1 MFIDLLT
8 TKSNTHYLY
17 TVAFVHSNGH
27 TSCGYF
33 ILHFPIHLFVTDIC
47 SLYRSHFRYV
57 NITTLC
63 YIKMGKCIIN
73 YRYRTKL
80 FVITWAHLSCNLWDL
95 ITDLGK
101 KRQILIMSIYFLIN
115 VFFCLNAEVQCW
127 LCTDSWYHVKTCS
140 QNYWKAS
147 LFMLHAVFPNVG
159 FILNWYN
166 VGEFTI
172 FFCLIQC
179 PASKRMQECIVEF
192 CKVSNV
198 LH

>member
-33 ILHFPIHLFVTDIC
+33 ILHFPVHLFVTDIC

-63 YIKMGKCIIN
+63 YIKIGKCIIN

-95 ITDLGK
+95 ITDLEK
-101 KRQILIMSIYFLIN
+101 KRQILIMSIYILMN
-115 VFFCLNAEVQCW
+115 VFFLFKCW
-127 LCTDSWYHVKTCS
+127 STMLTVYRQLILTMLKHVLRTTGKLVYLCYMQYFQTSGLFLTDIHC
-140 QNYWKAS
+140 
-147 LFMLHAVFPNVG
+147 
-159 FILNWYN
+159 N

-172 FFCLIQC
+172 I
-179 PASKRMQECIVEF
+179 SV
-192 CKVSNV
+192 
-198 LH
+198 